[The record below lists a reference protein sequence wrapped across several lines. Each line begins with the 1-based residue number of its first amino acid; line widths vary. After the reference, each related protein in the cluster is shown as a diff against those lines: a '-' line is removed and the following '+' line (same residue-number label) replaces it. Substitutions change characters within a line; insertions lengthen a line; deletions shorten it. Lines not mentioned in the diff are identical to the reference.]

1 MKSFNFLK
9 FLNIIKNPMVHSK
22 RSLSFVYILFIDE
35 NKFNRTKNT
44 FWQFWIRGG
53 PWDGSKR
60 HRRKCWHVKAYATY
74 DMHVT
79 LRWLKIRTVQFFF
92 NFSSKYPSR
101 VKTLRWL
108 TFFSSKTLRWLK
120 IRIIFGSN
128 PISLRILSHLGV
140 FELKKVSHLK
150 VLTRDGY
157 FELKLKRNWT
167 VRILSHLKVTCICLH
182 V

>member
-79 LRWLKIRTVQFFF
+79 LRWLKNRTVSFLF
-92 NFSSKYPSR
+92 NFSSKYPSH

-108 TFFSSKTLRWLK
+108 TFFRETEQFDFWAISKLHAYAFTCQHPLRYLFEPSQGPRCSNVDKVFIWTSCLQTVGK
-120 IRIIFGSN
+120 IQS
-128 PISLRILSHLGV
+128 
-140 FELKKVSHLK
+140 
-150 VLTRDGY
+150 
-157 FELKLKRNWT
+157 
-167 VRILSHLKVTCICLH
+167 
-182 V
+182 